1 MVDEAGPKPEIKRE
15 QEAYP
20 PDLPDDPVALEKEK
34 RTVIGANIIWI
45 GALVVVFIAVL
56 IYFIA

>member
-1 MVDEAGPKPEIKRE
+1 MVDEAGPKPEIKRD

-34 RTVIGANIIWI
+34 RTVIEANMIWI
-45 GALVVVFIAVL
+45 AAVVVVFIGVL

>member
-1 MVDEAGPKPEIKRE
+1 MVDESGPKPEIKRE

-20 PDLPDDPVALEKEK
+20 PDLPDNPVALEKEK
-34 RTVIGANIIWI
+34 RTVIEANMVWI
-45 GALVVVFIAVL
+45 ALVVVVFIGIL